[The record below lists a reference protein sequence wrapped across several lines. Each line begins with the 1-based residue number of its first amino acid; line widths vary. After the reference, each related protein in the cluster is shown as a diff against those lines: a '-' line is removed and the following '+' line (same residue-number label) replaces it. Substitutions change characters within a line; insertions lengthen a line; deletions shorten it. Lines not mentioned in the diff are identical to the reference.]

1 MVDYIS
7 MKDKFKATWVS
18 HSSLGDYIACPRS
31 YYLKNVYR
39 DPNTGHKL
47 AIMNPALALG
57 QAVHNTLEA
66 LSSIPTADRFDTPL
80 PERFAEEWKKVSG
93 KKGGFFS
100 ESVEAEYHRRGR
112 EMIARVYNNPG
123 PIKRKAVK
131 IKKDLPYFWLSEEE
145 EIILCG
151 KIDWLE
157 YLEDKQAVHIIDFKT
172 GKQKEDEASL
182 QLPIYR
188 LLVENVQKWPVD
200 GASYWYLAY
209 SDELEEK
216 SLPDYETAEHEVLS
230 VARKVKLAR
239 KLEKYDCPR
248 DGDCFACRDYEAILR
263 GEGELIG
270 TDDFG
275 RDLYILPPRGDRD
288 EDDMDAEIL

>member
-1 MVDYIS
+1 

-31 YYLKNVYR
+31 YYLKNVYK
-39 DPNTGHKL
+39 DPKTGHKI
-47 AIMNPALALG
+47 AVMNPALALG

-66 LSSIPTADRFDTPL
+66 LSSIPTAERFDTPL
-80 PERFAEEWKKVSG
+80 PERFATEWKKVSG
-93 KKGGFFS
+93 KAGGFLS
-100 ESVEAEYHRRGR
+100 QSTEDEYHRRGR

-123 PIKRKAVK
+123 PITRKAVK

-157 YLEDKQAVHIIDFKT
+157 YLEETESVHIIDFKT
-172 GKQKEDEASL
+172 GKNKEDEKSL

-188 LLVENVQKWPVD
+188 LLVQNCQKWPVT

-216 SLPDYETAEHEVLS
+216 QLPDYETAEHEVLS

-248 DGDCFACRDYEAILR
+248 DGDCFACRDYQAILH

-270 TDDFG
+270 QDDFG
-275 RDLYILPPRGDRD
+275 RDLYILAARDVED
-288 EDDMDAEIL
+288 EDEMDAEIL

>member
-1 MVDYIS
+1 

-31 YYLKNVYR
+31 YYLKNVYK
-39 DPNTGHKL
+39 DAKTGHKL
-47 AIMNPALALG
+47 ALMNPALALG

-66 LSSIPTADRFDTPL
+66 LSAIPTPDRFNTPL
-80 PERFAEEWKKVSG
+80 PERFAKEWEKVRG

-100 ESVEAEYHRRGR
+100 EEIESEYHTRGR
-112 EMIARVYNNPG
+112 DMIARVYNHPG
-123 PIKRKAVK
+123 PLKRKAVK

-157 YLEDKQAVHIIDFKT
+157 YVEETQSVHIVDFKT
-172 GKQKEDEASL
+172 GKNKEGEGSL

-188 LLVENVQKWPVD
+188 LLVENSQKWPVT
-200 GASYWYLAY
+200 GASYWYLAV
-209 SDELEEK
+209 SDELEAKE
-216 SLPDYETAEHEVLS
+216 LPPYDEAEHEVLS

-239 KLEKYDCPR
+239 KLSKYDCPR

-270 TDDFG
+270 EDDFG
-275 RDLYILPPRGDRD
+275 RDMYILPPKETED